1 MTSHSIVAML
11 TTVTRSSTKVLTT
24 TLVDVTSSL
33 TYVPLY
39 VSEVQT
45 NAFPVYQTVYQKEY
59 VKHTSH
65 LVKTVTTLS
74 TIDLCSVGY
83 MQRLFA

>member
-1 MTSHSIVAML
+1 ML

-74 TIDLCSVGY
+74 TINQCSVGY
-83 MQRLFA
+83 MQRLFG